1 MTGSIFD
8 IKRFSTHD
16 GEGIRTTIFLKGC
29 SLGCVWCQNPEG
41 IDQAMKVVF
50 FESRCIRCQECVRAD
65 RNNVVEWVN
74 QTPVFIRT
82 EETHLYKDIIDRCP
96 SGAIRYDSR
105 RYTVEEIMEVIRK
118 DIPFYRENGGVTFS
132 GGEPLMQWKFI
143 DETVRSCQ
151 SEGIRTAIETTLN
164 IAYLQIEHLLNNI
177 DSIYVDLKLM
187 DEEMHKKHT
196 GVSNRL
202 ILDNIKRLLTSGIRH
217 KVIIRTPLIPDFTA
231 TESNIRAIARFLV
244 DSDPNVRYE
253 LLNYNP
259 LASAKYPL
267 IGKEYCFNG
276 PVDPYGEEEII
287 GRFGRFAREEGVKNM
302 IESHHKRG

>member
-41 IDQAMKVVF
+41 IDQATKVVF

-65 RNNVVEWVN
+65 NNNVVEWVN
-74 QTPVFIRT
+74 HTPVFKQK
-82 EETHLYKDIIDRCP
+82 EEILLYKEIVDRCP
-96 SGAIRYDSR
+96 SEAIRYDSKN
-105 RYTVEEIMEVIRK
+105 YTVEEIMEVIRK
-118 DIPFYRENGGVTFS
+118 DIPFYREDGGVTFS

-164 IAYLQIEHLLNNI
+164 IAYPQVEPLLDNL
-177 DSIYVDLKLM
+177 DLIYVDLKLM
-187 DEEMHKKHT
+187 DEEMHKKYT

-202 ILDNIKRLLTSGIRH
+202 ILDNIKRILRSEIRS
-217 KVIIRTPLIPDFTA
+217 KVIIRTPLIPNFTA

-244 DSDPNVRYE
+244 GCDPNVRYE

-267 IGKEYCFNG
+267 IGKKYCFEG
-276 PVDPYGEEEII
+276 SVAPYGEEDII
-287 GRFGRFAREEGVKNM
+287 GLFGRYAREEGVMNM
-302 IESHHKRG
+302 VESHHRKG

>member
-16 GEGIRTTIFLKGC
+16 GEGIRTTIFFKGC

-41 IDQAMKVVF
+41 IDQAAKAVF
-50 FESRCIRCQECVRAD
+50 FESRCIRCQECVRVD

-74 QTPVFIRT
+74 HTPVFKRK
-82 EETHLYKDIIDRCP
+82 EEPHLYAEIVDRCP

-105 RYTVEEIMEVIRK
+105 SYTVEEIMEVIRK
-118 DIPFYRENGGVTFS
+118 DIPFYREDGGVTFS
-132 GGEPLMQWKFI
+132 GGEPLMQWKFV

-164 IAYLQIEHLLNNI
+164 IAYPQIDPLLNNL

-202 ILDNIKRLLTSGIRH
+202 ILDNIKRLLTSEIRK
-217 KVIIRTPLIPDFTA
+217 KVIIRTPLIPNFTA

-244 DSDPNVRYE
+244 ECDPNIRYE

-267 IGKEYCFNG
+267 IGKEYCFEG
-276 PVDPYGEEEII
+276 SVAPYGEEEII
-287 GRFGRFAREEGVKNM
+287 GRFGRYAREEGLFNL
-302 IESHHKRG
+302 IESHHKKG